1 MRIMISASDKKKDAE
16 VSEHFGRSPY
26 FAFYS
31 EIQKHY
37 DFLKNSSINHEHGAG
52 ISIAQLAVDEKV
64 GAIICKKLG
73 PKALRIIQESQIPVY
88 ESPAGTLEDVVDAFK
103 KGTLTRLV

>member
-1 MRIMISASDKKKDAE
+1 MRIMISASDKNREAM
-16 VSEHFGRSPY
+16 VSESFGRSPY

-31 EIQKHY
+31 EIQNHF
-37 DFLKNSSINHEHGAG
+37 DFLKNASINHEHGAG
-52 ISIAQLAVDEKV
+52 ISIAQLAVNEKV
-64 GAIICKKLG
+64 GAVICKKLG

-88 ESPAGTLEDVVDAFK
+88 EAPTGSLEELVDAFK